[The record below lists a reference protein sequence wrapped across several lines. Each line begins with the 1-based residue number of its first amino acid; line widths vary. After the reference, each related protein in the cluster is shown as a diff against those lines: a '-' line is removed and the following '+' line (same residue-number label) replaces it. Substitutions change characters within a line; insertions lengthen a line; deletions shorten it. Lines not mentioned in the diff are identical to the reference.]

1 VQIRRNR
8 VQPLAMDRSTNPPM
22 PTHRSAG
29 AWLMAMPRWKKIAL
43 LSATALL
50 ATGAVMMLV
59 SPGAP
64 PTPGPGTAS
73 GAADLQA
80 NLVPGGTPTG
90 PGTGQPVPVPEEP
103 AAKGVFRLGFSFI
116 AGFCIGTFIRSTL
129 KVASIAFG
137 FWLVMTLALSYY
149 GVVNVDWQAIDQLW
163 NRFCANVE
171 GEWGNFQ
178 RFMTGSLPAAG
189 LAVAGL
195 ATGLKRH

>member
-1 VQIRRNR
+1 
-8 VQPLAMDRSTNPPM
+8 MDRSPNPPK

-43 LSATALL
+43 LSATAML

-64 PTPGPGTAS
+64 PTPGPGAAS
-73 GAADLQA
+73 GASDLQA
-80 NLVPGGTPTG
+80 NLVQGGTGTG
-90 PGTGQPVPVPEEP
+90 TGTGQPGQVAEEP

-163 NRFCANVE
+163 NRFCTNVE

-178 RFMTGSLPAAG
+178 SFMTGSLPAAG

>member
-1 VQIRRNR
+1 
-8 VQPLAMDRSTNPPM
+8 MDRSPTSPES
-22 PTHRSAG
+22 THRSAG
-29 AWLMAMPRWKKIAL
+29 AWLVAMPRWKKIAL
-43 LSATALL
+43 LSATAML

-64 PTPGPGTAS
+64 PTPGPGAAS
-73 GAADLQA
+73 GAADLHSS
-80 NLVPGGTPTG
+80 LVQGGPPTG
-90 PGTGQPVPVPEEP
+90 TGTGTGQPVPASEEP

-129 KVASIAFG
+129 KIASIAFG

-149 GVVNVDWQAIDQLW
+149 GVVNVDWLAIDQLW

-178 RFMTGSLPAAG
+178 TFMTGSLPAAG
-189 LAVAGL
+189 LAIAGM